1 MLNLC
6 FHKRKYKEIE
16 SNQIVILPRHKMY
29 FRLLCAFCKFPHPE
43 VSHKYKIFSSHLV
56 TK

>member
-6 FHKRKYKEIE
+6 FHKRKYKEIK

-43 VSHKYKIFSSHLV
+43 ISHKYKIYRHLV